1 MKPISIRSN
10 WPKSGWFMITLIVL
24 CITTIFASSI
34 NPLLRFDRVAIYAGE
49 LWRLITGHFVHLGAY
64 HALMNILG
72 LILIRLIFPTDLT
85 NKNLPIAMLF
95 IALSSSLALLIC
107 SPQLDW
113 YLGFSG
119 VLHGLFAFCIALHLR
134 PGISLDW
141 LILGALV
148 VKLSYEQLPAYDAN
162 YLMDYIHAP
171 VAVDAHLY
179 GALAGM
185 IWAVLSRC
193 RLVFPHR

>member
-1 MKPISIRSN
+1 
-10 WPKSGWFMITLIVL
+10 MITLIVL
-24 CITTIFASSI
+24 CITTFFASSL
-34 NPLLRFDRVAIYAGE
+34 NPLLRFDRSDLYAGE
-49 LWRLITGHFVHLGAY
+49 VWRLITGHLVHLSAY

-72 LILIRLIFPTDLT
+72 LIMIRLIFPADLS
-85 NKNLPIAMLF
+85 NKNLPTAMLF
-95 IALSSSLALLIC
+95 IAASSSLALLIC

-119 VLHGLFAFCIALHLR
+119 VLHGLFAFCLVLHLKPR
-134 PGISLDW
+134 ISLDW
-141 LILGALV
+141 LILGALI

-185 IWAVLSRC
+185 IWGGLIRC
-193 RLVFPHR
+193 VIDTKD